1 MARPLSSVK
10 RRSRVYATEGV
21 RLMELSELYGD
32 MIEAAMERVETIL
45 QPGEDERMLKSVV
58 FGGFAAAYMAA
69 ESCPQ
74 LKEAF
79 PMASAEARLGLAEM
93 CSVAVLARWLNQ
105 LDAVLPDLSERA
117 KAEGCA
123 VWVSALLETFGH
135 LWPERLEYTLG
146 LLSQHQHDTSPDR
159 ASPALIGAM
168 ITLSDAAAALQ
179 GRPGCGVRGEQLP
192 FETFT
197 EFANSGIEVQ
207 AWDPV
212 ETTGFYV
219 AVTKGTRMSF
229 NFYKDL
235 CEGQTP

>member
-1 MARPLSSVK
+1 
-10 RRSRVYATEGV
+10 VYTTDEV
-21 RLMELSELYGD
+21 RLMELSEVYGG
-32 MIEAAMERVETIL
+32 MIEAAMQRVDTIY
-45 QPGEDERMLKSVV
+45 QPGEDERRLKSIV
-58 FGGFAAAYMAA
+58 FGAFSAAHMAA
-69 ESCPQ
+69 ELCPQ

-93 CSVAVLARWLNQ
+93 CSVGVLARWLNQ
-105 LDAVLPDLSERA
+105 LDAAFPDLSERA
-117 KAEGCA
+117 GAEGRA
-123 VWVSALLETFGH
+123 VWVSALLEAFGH

-146 LLSQHQHDTSPDR
+146 LLSQHQHDTCSDR
-159 ASPALIGAM
+159 TSPALIAAM

-212 ETTGFYV
+212 ETTAFFV
-219 AVTKGTRMSF
+219 ALSSGTRFSF
-229 NFYKDL
+229 KFYKDL
-235 CEGQTP
+235 CKGSTP